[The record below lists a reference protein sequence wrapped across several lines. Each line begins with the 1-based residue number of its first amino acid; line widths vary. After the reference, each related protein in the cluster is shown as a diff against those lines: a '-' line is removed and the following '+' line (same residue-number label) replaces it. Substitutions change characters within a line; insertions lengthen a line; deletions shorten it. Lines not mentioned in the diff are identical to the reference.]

1 MENTILHQNN
11 KENHLRTVYPMQLI
25 IENERNWYYEDRRDI
40 LTDIKKRNT
49 EEKLTNGIAKTRKE
63 KVNI

>member
-1 MENTILHQNN
+1 
-11 KENHLRTVYPMQLI
+11 MQLI
-25 IENERNWYYEDRRDI
+25 IENERNWYYEDCRDI